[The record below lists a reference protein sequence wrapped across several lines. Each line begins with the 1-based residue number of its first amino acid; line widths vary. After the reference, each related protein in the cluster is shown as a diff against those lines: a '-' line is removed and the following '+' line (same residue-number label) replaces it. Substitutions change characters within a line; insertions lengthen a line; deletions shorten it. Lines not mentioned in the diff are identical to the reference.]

1 MEMIDCTVEDLIPQ
15 RDRMK
20 LLDEIIEVDAKK
32 AVTVSTA
39 TKKWPLYDNNA
50 VNPII
55 LIELVAQ
62 TAGICIG
69 WNEKKVSGKESAGKG
84 WLVGVE
90 KADFFLNKIPLKIP
104 IITSSTIKFR
114 LDKYA
119 KIVGY
124 VKIGSKCVGEI
135 VLQVV
140 SSD

>member
-1 MEMIDCTVEDLIPQ
+1 MEMIDLKVEDLIPQ

-20 LLDEIIEVDAKK
+20 LLNKIIEVDEEK
-32 AVTVSTA
+32 AVTVSIA
-39 TKKWPLYDNNA
+39 TKKWPLYEDNA

-55 LIELVAQ
+55 LIELAAQ
-62 TAGICIG
+62 TAAVCIG
-69 WNEKKVSGKESAGKG
+69 YNEKKVNGKKSTVKG

-90 KADFFLNKIPLKIP
+90 KAEFFLNKIPLKIP

-119 KIVGY
+119 KILGSA
-124 VKIGSKCVGEI
+124 KIGTKCIGEF
-135 VLQVV
+135 VLQVL